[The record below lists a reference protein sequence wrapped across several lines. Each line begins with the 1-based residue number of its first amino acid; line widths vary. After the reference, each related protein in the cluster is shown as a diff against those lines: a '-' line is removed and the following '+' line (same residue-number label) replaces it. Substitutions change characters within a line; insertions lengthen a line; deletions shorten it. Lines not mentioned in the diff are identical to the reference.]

1 MPSHPNPRSAS
12 DATRE
17 PLPGAGA
24 ALVVRAADA
33 EFVALAAGSAF
44 HLLADGDAAA
54 PAGAPNAAPAGA
66 PAAGASASSL
76 AGAFGVNRLVLAEGA
91 DGARPH
97 VHARSSELF
106 YVLGGAAEFLLGDRP
121 TAVTAGGLVVV
132 PPGLPHAFG
141 AAPGST
147 ADLLVVMTP
156 AVERFDYF
164 RHLGRIAAGLDT
176 FDRLLPEQERY
187 DVHFTDAGPWQRV
200 RSGATQ

>member
-1 MPSHPNPRSAS
+1 MPSHPNPRSTS

-33 EFVALAAGSAF
+33 ELVALAAGSAF
-44 HLLADGDAAA
+44 HLLADGAAA
-54 PAGAPNAAPAGA
+54 PSGA
-66 PAAGASASSL
+66 PAAAPSRAPSG
-76 AGAFGVNRLVLAEGA
+76 GAFGANRLVLAEGE

-97 VHARSSELF
+97 FHARSSELF
-106 YVLGGAAEFLLGDRP
+106 YVLGGAAEFLLGDRSP
-121 TAVTAGGLVVV
+121 AVTAVAAGDLVVV
-132 PPGLPHAFG
+132 PPGLSHAFG
-141 AAPGST
+141 AAPGRT

-176 FDRLLPEQERY
+176 LDRLLPEQERY
-187 DVHFTDAGPWQRV
+187 DVHFTDAGPWQRA
-200 RSGATQ
+200 RSGATH